1 MMTAPRSHPLPN
13 TAAAVDGLLP
23 MLPER
28 GTEPFDSPNWVY
40 ELDWG
45 GIRAL
50 AIIREG
56 VVSLRG
62 QNGVD
67 LTASYPELAGLATC
81 MRARTAVLDGDIVAM
96 TAAGRPDLE
105 LLRPRLN
112 QLLGNHEA
120 RLPKASLSFQVTD
133 LLELNGALL
142 IDEPLWQRRNL
153 LHVHF
158 NPTERAQISDI
169 VEQDGVLFFSAV
181 QENGLNGILAK
192 RKDSAY
198 RPGARSDDWLE
209 LPAAE
214 VTSLVIGGYTFRG
227 GRKQPFETLLLGRYR
242 NGVLHYA
249 GKATA
254 GMANAEGWR
263 TVRMLEGLLSSE
275 CPFADPPET
284 GRFVYWC
291 RPELVCEVRMGE
303 RGPGGLP
310 RFATFV
316 ALRPD
321 VAPEDC
327 QD

>member
-1 MMTAPRSHPLPN
+1 MTAPRSHALPD
-13 TAAAVDGLLP
+13 AAAVVDGLLP

-28 GTEPFDSPNWVY
+28 GADPFDSPNWVY

-45 GIRAL
+45 GVRAL
-50 AIIREG
+50 AIIRDG
-56 VVSLRG
+56 AATLRG

-67 LTASYPELAGLATC
+67 LTAVYPELAALPA
-81 MRARTAVLDGDIVAM
+81 AIHAKSAVLDGEIVAM

-112 QLLGNHEA
+112 QLLGNHEV
-120 RLPKASLSFQVTD
+120 RLPKAALSFQVTD
-133 LLELNGALL
+133 LLELDGTLL
-142 IDEPLWQRRNL
+142 LDQPLWQRRNL

-158 NPTERAQISDI
+158 NPTEQAQISDI

-192 RKDSAY
+192 RKDSPY
-198 RPGARSDDWLE
+198 RPGIRSDDWLE
-209 LPAAE
+209 MPASE
-214 VTSLVIGGYTFRG
+214 VSSLVIGGYTFAG
-227 GRKQPFETLLLGRYR
+227 GNKQAFESLLLGRFHDGR
-242 NGVLHYA
+242 LRYA

-254 GMANAEGWR
+254 GMATKEAW
-263 TVRMLEGLLSSE
+263 TTIHLLEGLHTAE

-284 GRFVYWC
+284 GRFIHWC
-291 RPELVCEVRMGE
+291 RPELVCEVRLGE
-303 RGPGGLP
+303 RGPDGLP

-327 QD
+327 GD